1 MLIEYRAYIMKKIR
15 LIFFVIAAIL
25 VGGWFSYKTKG
36 GPGVP
41 FDFLTHGLMTL
52 IAVYVYARIQETYA
66 KSKNIAHK
74 YLAHFMLGW
83 IIAGFAVAVGNSY
96 FFDTP
101 FMFGLGFIIALVALF
116 PASAYLV
123 RIPFILKNAPGL
135 ENLAF
140 RLILLV
146 GALTILLNVIYW
158 PNSYVNEAGFTVYNS
173 GIQVPFFGLLPFTA
187 YGAVAGLLSLFFFYG
202 FLTEKEKVAKMRSL
216 FFALGTLLSVGLG
229 LHLAGASALSSWGE
243 FGVAIGFFFVL
254 LGVLYKD

>member
-1 MLIEYRAYIMKKIR
+1 MKKIW
-15 LIFFVIAAIL
+15 LIFVVVTAIL
-25 VGGWFSYKTKG
+25 VGGWLTYNAKG

-52 IAVYVYARIQETYA
+52 IALYVYENIKQTYA

-96 FFDTP
+96 FYDVP
-101 FMFGLGFIIALVALF
+101 FLFGFGFIVALVALF

-135 ENLAF
+135 EKLAF

-146 GALTILLNVIYW
+146 GALIILLNVIYW
-158 PNSYVNEAGFTVYNS
+158 PMSFVNETGFTVYNS
-173 GIQVPFFGLLPFTA
+173 GLQVPFFGLLPFTA
-187 YGAVAGLLSLFFFYG
+187 YGAVAALLSLFFFYG

-216 FFALGTLLSVGLG
+216 FFALGTFLSVGLG